1 MGGWLTGTSINEGWK
16 LVSFDLVCFP
26 VVLA

>member
-1 MGGWLTGTSINEGWK
+1 MGGWLMGTSVDEGWK